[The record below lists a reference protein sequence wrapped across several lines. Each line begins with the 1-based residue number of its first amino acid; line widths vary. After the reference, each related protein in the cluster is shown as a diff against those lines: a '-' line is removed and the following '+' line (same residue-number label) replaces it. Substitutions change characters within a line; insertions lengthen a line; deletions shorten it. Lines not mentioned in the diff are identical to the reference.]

1 MLPAPFFNE
10 FPHDLGSD
18 SAWMASCAAETEA
31 ESGNDRAPFQWTEV
45 LARFFRELITAGS
58 GRAAAHPP
66 PCR

>member
-18 SAWMASCAAETEA
+18 SAWMASGGER
-31 ESGNDRAPFQWTEV
+31 ESENDGPAFQWSEV
-45 LARFFRELITAGS
+45 LARFFRDLITAGS

-66 PCR
+66 SCR